1 MRILLDINV
10 PVPLGGFLK
19 NHEVQR
25 ASELGWES
33 LPDGPLLRAAED
45 AGFDA
50 LLTCDRNVRTQ
61 QNLSGRRIALIEVST
76 NHWPTIRP
84 VAAKIAAKVDFVQRG
99 QLLLIEVDAL
109 D

>member
-1 MRILLDINV
+1 MRILVDINV
-10 PVPLGGFLK
+10 PVPLGGFPG

-33 LPDGPLLRAAED
+33 LPDATIASRRRCW
-45 AGFDA
+45 F
-50 LLTCDRNVRTQ
+50 RRSSYVRPECATP

-84 VAAKIAAKVDFVQRG
+84 VAAKTAKVDFVQRG

>member
-1 MRILLDINV
+1 MGIAT
-10 PVPLGGFLK
+10 G
-19 NHEVQR
+19 R
-25 ASELGWES
+25 ATIASRRRCW
-33 LPDGPLLRAAED
+33 
-45 AGFDA
+45 FDA

-84 VAAKIAAKVDFVQRG
+84 VAAKTAKVDFVQRG